1 MKWNN
6 LLFVL
11 CLTFIFSSVAMS
23 QTNKTNITGTI
34 LEEGTNSP
42 IEQATVRLLQQKDS
56 AFISGCVSST
66 SGNFTIKNVSNG
78 KYIVHISYVGFED
91 IYKNVTVTG
100 KNNPVSLGKLLLKDA
115 AVVLGVAVVT
125 GKAPEVVLR
134 NDTLEFNADSYKVQ
148 EGAVLEDVLKKMPGV
163 EVSSDGQITVNGK
176 TISKIMVDGEEF
188 FSNDP
193 KIASKNLPSK
203 MIDKIQV
210 LDKKSDMAQ
219 MTGFDDGEEET
230 IINLTVKPDMKKGL
244 FGQLFGG
251 YGNKDRY
258 EGQGMINRFVGNDRY
273 TIMGGANN
281 TNNMGS
287 TDLGASM
294 IPGMGGMRRGARGG
308 GAGNGITKS
317 GFGAANINKK
327 FNDAL
332 KLNGGVSYNH
342 SNNTATSKSNQT
354 NTLTDGT
361 SYYREENSNVSKSDG
376 FSANLRL
383 EWTPDTLTRLIFRPS
398 YSFSKNSQNE
408 IGEFSTFNEDMDTV
422 NIGNSAY
429 STNGRAH
436 NINAS
441 LEFSRKLNSRGRVLS
456 VSLSGGTSNSFNKG
470 VNYSNTEYFMRDPSA
485 ESNDLV
491 DQQFRLD
498 NSGFNY
504 RAYVSWVEPI
514 GHNNFIQAS
523 YSFSQ
528 NKQES
533 LKNSYVPDES
543 GAYTVL
549 DTAYSQSYR
558 NNFINQRISIAFKSQ
573 REKFNYTI
581 GFNVDPSYS
590 KSENFVGDTTLT
602 SLSRSVV
609 NLSPMAQF
617 RYRFSRESSL
627 RIDYNGSTNQPSME
641 QLQPVADV
649 SDPLNVTI
657 GNPSLKPTYVNNVRV
672 EYNRFN
678 REKQQ
683 AMIFFAN
690 GQYTINDIVR
700 KSTYDQETGRQTS
713 TYENVD
719 GNYNVSLRGM
729 LNTPLKN
736 KRFSINTSTSLSL
749 NNQNTFIDGAKN
761 TNKNFVVNENAGI
774 RFQSDIIDLGVNG
787 RFSYNLSK
795 NSLQST
801 QNQSVYNYGVGGN
814 TTIYLPWN
822 MQIDSDIN
830 WSANA
835 GYSAGFDQKQILWN
849 ASFSK
854 SFLKGNQATLRF
866 KIYDILQQRSN
877 ISRTI
882 AGNMTT
888 DYEYNTLT
896 SYFIVHFVY
905 RFSIFSGGGS
915 AGGPGPGGGPRFGGS
930 GGPPPPRF

>member
-1 MKWNN
+1 
-6 LLFVL
+6 
-11 CLTFIFSSVAMS
+11 
-23 QTNKTNITGTI
+23 
-34 LEEGTNSP
+34 
-42 IEQATVRLLQQKDS
+42 
-56 AFISGCVSST
+56 
-66 SGNFTIKNVSNG
+66 
-78 KYIVHISYVGFED
+78 
-91 IYKNVTVTG
+91 
-100 KNNPVSLGKLLLKDA
+100 
-115 AVVLGVAVVT
+115 
-125 GKAPEVVLR
+125 
-134 NDTLEFNADSYKVQ
+134 
-148 EGAVLEDVLKKMPGV
+148 
-163 EVSSDGQITVNGK
+163 
-176 TISKIMVDGEEF
+176 
-188 FSNDP
+188 
-193 KIASKNLPSK
+193 
-203 MIDKIQV
+203 
-210 LDKKSDMAQ
+210 
-219 MTGFDDGEEET
+219 
-230 IINLTVKPDMKKGL
+230 
-244 FGQLFGG
+244 
-251 YGNKDRY
+251 
-258 EGQGMINRFVGNDRY
+258 
-273 TIMGGANN
+273 
-281 TNNMGS
+281 
-287 TDLGASM
+287 
-294 IPGMGGMRRGARGG
+294 
-308 GAGNGITKS
+308 
-317 GFGAANINKK
+317 
-327 FNDAL
+327 
-332 KLNGGVSYNH
+332 
-342 SNNTATSKSNQT
+342 
-354 NTLTDGT
+354 
-361 SYYREENSNVSKSDG
+361 
-376 FSANLRL
+376 
-383 EWTPDTLTRLIFRPS
+383 
-398 YSFSKNSQNE
+398 
-408 IGEFSTFNEDMDTV
+408 
-422 NIGNSAY
+422 
-429 STNGRAH
+429 
-436 NINAS
+436 
-441 LEFSRKLNSRGRVLS
+441 
-456 VSLSGGTSNSFNKG
+456 
-470 VNYSNTEYFMRDPSA
+470 
-485 ESNDLV
+485 
-491 DQQFRLD
+491 
-498 NSGFNY
+498 
-504 RAYVSWVEPI
+504 
-514 GHNNFIQAS
+514 
-523 YSFSQ
+523 
-528 NKQES
+528 
-533 LKNSYVPDES
+533 
-543 GAYTVL
+543 
-549 DTAYSQSYR
+549 
-558 NNFINQRISIAFKSQ
+558 
-573 REKFNYTI
+573 
-581 GFNVDPSYS
+581 
-590 KSENFVGDTTLT
+590 
-602 SLSRSVV
+602 
-609 NLSPMAQF
+609 
-617 RYRFSRESSL
+617 
-627 RIDYNGSTNQPSME
+627 ME

-915 AGGPGPGGGPRFGGS
+915 AGGPGPGGGPRFGGP